1 MRFRV
6 FIFTLIIIYS
16 CGTEKNKINRD
27 AKGFESIAGLKFSQS
42 ERDSLLPDLTVLKNK
57 YDSLRSLNIPNS
69 IPNPLHFNPLSKNNL
84 LPTGNSNYKFEENK
98 INMPSNIEECAF
110 FTIDKLSY
118 LIRTNKITSEDLTKM
133 YIERLKKFGPELKCT
148 ITITEK
154 LALEQ
159 AKKADQ
165 EIQNG
170 LYRGPLHGIPYGV
183 KDLLSVK
190 GYKTTWGATT
200 HKEQIINETATV
212 VKKLEKS
219 GAVLI
224 AKLSLGA
231 LAWGDVWFDGK
242 TKNPWNPKQGSS
254 GSSAGP
260 GSATAAGLVAFS
272 IGSETWGSI
281 ISPSSVNGV
290 TGLRPTFGTVSKA
303 GAMALSWS
311 MDKIGP
317 MCRSVDDCALVY
329 NTIKGPDNIDFSVV
343 DIPFR
348 IQKTENL
355 KNLKIGYIKSAFS
368 SEKTSINDK
377 SVLSKL
383 EDIGFQLVPIELPEF
398 PTSAL
403 SFLLNVEAAA
413 AFDELTR
420 NNKDDDLVRQVKMA
434 WPNVFRQARYVPA
447 VEYIQANRARVLL
460 NEKMT
465 KLFQKI
471 DLYISPS
478 FWGDNLLRTNLTG
491 HPCIVL
497 PNGFDEFGLPTSI
510 SFIGDLYKEG
520 NIISV
525 AREYQKET
533 SWHKQYPPSF

>member
-260 GSATAAGLVAFS
+260 G
-272 IGSETWGSI
+272 
-281 ISPSSVNGV
+281 
-290 TGLRPTFGTVSKA
+290 
-303 GAMALSWS
+303 
-311 MDKIGP
+311 
-317 MCRSVDDCALVY
+317 
-329 NTIKGPDNIDFSVV
+329 
-343 DIPFR
+343 
-348 IQKTENL
+348 
-355 KNLKIGYIKSAFS
+355 
-368 SEKTSINDK
+368 
-377 SVLSKL
+377 
-383 EDIGFQLVPIELPEF
+383 
-398 PTSAL
+398 
-403 SFLLNVEAAA
+403 
-413 AFDELTR
+413 
-420 NNKDDDLVRQVKMA
+420 
-434 WPNVFRQARYVPA
+434 
-447 VEYIQANRARVLL
+447 
-460 NEKMT
+460 
-465 KLFQKI
+465 
-471 DLYISPS
+471 
-478 FWGDNLLRTNLTG
+478 
-491 HPCIVL
+491 
-497 PNGFDEFGLPTSI
+497 
-510 SFIGDLYKEG
+510 
-520 NIISV
+520 
-525 AREYQKET
+525 
-533 SWHKQYPPSF
+533 